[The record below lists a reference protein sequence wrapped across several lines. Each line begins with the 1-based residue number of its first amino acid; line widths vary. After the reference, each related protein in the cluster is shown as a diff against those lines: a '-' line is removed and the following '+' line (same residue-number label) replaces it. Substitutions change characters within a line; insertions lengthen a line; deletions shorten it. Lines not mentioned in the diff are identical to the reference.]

1 MSDVKSNGT
10 RRALFLDRD
19 GVILEAPPRGEYLI
33 DWSECRL
40 VDGIGSLVTTARASG
55 YLVVVVTNQSQ
66 VARGMLSEAELR
78 SMHEQMT
85 RALDGQVDAIYYC
98 PHKDEDR
105 CECRKPKAGMLL
117 RGSRDLDIALD
128 RSVMVGDSD
137 RDVLAGS
144 AAGCRTIFVRNAH
157 NAAEAARCSPD
168 ATVTSLSEIVPLL

>member
-1 MSDVKSNGT
+1 MSAGKSDGT

-33 DWSECRL
+33 DWSQCRL
-40 VDGIGSLVTTARASG
+40 VDGIGTLVKSARSSG

-66 VARGMLSEAELR
+66 VARGMLSEPGLLA
-78 SMHEQMT
+78 MHEQMT

-98 PHKDEDR
+98 PHKDEDG

-117 RGSRDLDIALD
+117 RGSRELDIALD

-137 RDVLAGS
+137 RDVRAGS
-144 AAGCRTIFVRNAH
+144 SAGCRTVFVRNAH

-168 ATVTSLSEIVPLL
+168 VVVASLSEILPLL